1 MKKNCFILV
10 VLLIMVVGY
19 AATQMKI
26 DIKGNTTLSENTSDF
41 NVYLANLKLNGTEIE
56 GINATKDGYE
66 INVPSKG
73 TLEYDV
79 INDSTE
85 YDVEATVECEEET
98 GTNEVT
104 NFDYTGSE
112 QTFVAPVTGEYKLET
127 WGAQGGA
134 SNTTYIG
141 GYGGYSIGKVVLPSD
156 KKIYINV
163 GGKGGTNST
172 PYSSTGAK
180 GGYNGGGT
188 AKASTG
194 VNHLYGAG
202 GGATHIALSS
212 GLLSTFE
219 NNQDDLLIV
228 SGGGG
233 GGRWQ
238 ANYEASRGKGGS
250 GGGIVGVTGEQ
261 LGTNVTY
268 ATGGTQTSGGDII
281 YVSGTT
287 IEAATT
293 TYKLRY
299 SKGFFGKGA
308 TTTGVSAGGG
318 GYYGGAG
325 AVAAGGGGSGYI
337 GNPLLTE
344 KSMYCYNCQESTEE
358 STKTISTTCA
368 NSTPTENCAKSGNGY
383 ARITQM
389 SLAVSSTQLVS
400 TTIEA
405 QDKLNKNVE
414 VSNNGMTCSLKIK
427 KISRTEKKVYNG
439 PTEWTFDYT
448 GGEQTFVAPVT
459 GTYKLETWGAQGG
472 NITGDYLGSNG
483 AYTSGK
489 INLMKN
495 QQLYVYVGG
504 TSSTIDGGYNGG
516 GNTEKY
522 ANWGQGYGGGGA
534 TDVRLISG
542 EWNNFESL
550 KSRIMVSAGGGGASY
565 YNKDGHFYGISGAGG
580 GLIGYDGGYK
590 ILTAPSSS
598 TYWGSTN
605 HKLSLYGKG
614 ATQISGGI
622 GGNSKADGNGYCTKS
637 NEYADGKFGIG
648 GSYNS
653 CSFDTS
659 SAGGGSGYYGGGS
672 AARASHGAGG
682 GSSFISGHTG
692 CDAISEKS
700 TETNVIH
707 TGQSNHYSG
716 YKFTETL
723 MIDGTGCKWTNE
735 KTTVCDG
742 MPSHDGTSTIQ
753 GNTGN
758 GYARITLIK

>member
-1 MKKNCFILV
+1 MKKNYFILV
-10 VLLIMVVGY
+10 ILLIMVVGY
-19 AATQMKI
+19 AATQIKI

-56 GINATKDGYE
+56 GINGTKDKYE

-85 YDVEATVECEEET
+85 YDVEAIVECEEKT
-98 GTNEVT
+98 GTDTVM
-104 NFDYTGSE
+104 DIPYTGKE
-112 QTFVAPVTGEYKLET
+112 RAFYLQKNGIYKLET
-127 WGAQGGA
+127 WGAEGGKTI
-134 SNTTYIG
+134 NITG
-141 GYGGYSIGKVVLPSD
+141 GYGSYSVGYVNLNVKNVL
-156 KKIYINV
+156 YINI
-163 GGKGGTNST
+163 GGSGIGGNTWIEKS
-172 PYSSTGAK
+172 
-180 GGYNGGGT
+180 GGYNGGGS
-188 AKASTG
+188 ASINSTTG
-194 VNHLYGAG
+194 SYNASG
-202 GGATHIALSS
+202 GGATHIALKS
-212 GLLSTFE
+212 GLLSTLE
-219 NNQDDLLIV
+219 NDKDNILIV
-228 SGGGG
+228 SGGGAG
-233 GGRWQ
+233 GGNNS
-238 ANYEASRGKGGS
+238 NYNYNIVAGS
-250 GGGIVGVTGEQ
+250 GGGYIGGNSSTFTSPSSKKQFQGF
-261 LGTNVTY
+261 
-268 ATGGTQTSGGDII
+268 GGTQTSGGNRI
-281 YVSGTT
+281 YNSVTESVDTTNPNFGT
-287 IEAATT
+287 
-293 TYKLRY
+293 
-299 SKGFFGKGA
+299 FGQ
-308 TTTGVSAGGG
+308 GGG
-318 GYYGGAG
+318 STSAWSGSGGGFYGGSSSG
-325 AVAAGGGGSGYI
+325 YNSGGGSGYI
-337 GNPLLTE
+337 GNASLTN
-344 KSMYCYNCQESTEE
+344 KVMYCYNCEESEEE
-358 STKTISTTCA
+358 STKTVSTTCV
-368 NSTPTENCAKSGNGY
+368 SETPTENCAKSGNGHV
-383 ARITQM
+383 RITQV
-389 SLAVSSTQLVS
+389 SPIVSSVQLET

-405 QDKLNKNVE
+405 QDKVNKSVE
-414 VSNNGMTCSLKIK
+414 VSNKGMTCSLKIK
-427 KISRTEKKVYNG
+427 KLSRTEKKVYTG
-439 PTEWTFDYT
+439 STEWTFDYT
-448 GGEQTFVAPVT
+448 GGEQTFTAPVT

-598 TYWGSTN
+598 TSWGSTN

-622 GGNSKADGNGYCTKS
+622 GGNGKAEGNGYCTKS

-672 AARASHGAGG
+672 AARSSHGAGG

-700 TETNVIH
+700 TETNIIH

-716 YKFTETL
+716 YKFTDTI

-742 MPSHDGTSTIQ
+742 MPSHDGTSTIL

>member
-1 MKKNCFILV
+1 
-10 VLLIMVVGY
+10 MVVGY

-66 INVPSKG
+66 INIPSKG

-98 GTNEVT
+98 GANEVT

-112 QTFVAPVTGEYKLET
+112 QTFVVPVGGVYKLET
-127 WGAQGGA
+127 WGAQGGN
-134 SNTTYIG
+134 SNSEYIG
-141 GYGGYSIGKVVLPSD
+141 GYGGYSAGYVNLTTTDSL
-156 KKIYINV
+156 YINV
-163 GGKGGTNST
+163 GGKGETNST
-172 PYSSTGAK
+172 PYSSIGAK

-188 AKASTG
+188 SNGCTSG
-194 VNHLYGAG
+194 NHLYGAG
-202 GGATHIALSS
+202 GGATHIALKS
-212 GLLSTFE
+212 GLLDSLE
-219 NNQDDLLIV
+219 NNKGDILIV

-238 ANYEASRGKGGS
+238 ENYEASRGKGGS

-325 AVAAGGGGSGYI
+325 TIAAGGGGSGYI

-358 STKTISTTCA
+358 STKTISTTRVS
-368 NSTPTENCAKSGNGY
+368 STPTENCAKQGNGY

-389 SLAVSSTQLVS
+389 SSAVSSTQLEA

-405 QDKLNKNVE
+405 QDKLNKSVE

-448 GGEQTFVAPVT
+448 GGEQTFTAPVN

-598 TYWGSTN
+598 TSWGSTN

-622 GGNSKADGNGYCTKS
+622 GGNGKAEGNGYCTKS
-637 NEYADGKFGIG
+637 NKYADGKFGIG

>member
-1 MKKNCFILV
+1 MKKSHLILI
-10 VLLIMVVGY
+10 VLLLMVVGY
-19 AATQMKI
+19 AATQIKI

-41 NVYLANLKLNGTEIE
+41 KVYLANLKLNGTEIE
-56 GINATKDGYE
+56 GINETKDKYE

-85 YDVEATVECEEET
+85 YDVEAIVECEEKT
-98 GTNEVT
+98 GTDTVMDIPYTGKESVFYIQKNGTYKLETWGAEGGKTINITGGYGGYSVGYVNLNVKNVLYINIGGSGIGGNTWIEKSGGYNGGGSASINSTTGSYNASGGGATHIALKSGLLSTLENDKDNILIVSGGGAGGGNNSNYNYNIVAGSGCGYIGGNSSTFTSPSSKKQFQGFGGTQTSGGNRIYNSVTESVDTTNPNFGTFGQGGGSTSAWSGSGGGFYGGSSSGYNSGGGSGYIGNASLTNKVMYCYNCEESEEESTKTVSTTCVSADATENCAKSGNGHVRITQVSPIVSSVQLETTTIEAQDKVNKSVEVSNKGMT
-104 NFDYTGSE
+104 CSLKIKKLSRTEKKDKYSGPTEWTFDYTGGE
-112 QTFVAPVTGEYKLET
+112 QTFTAPANGTYKIET

-172 PYSSTGAK
+172 PYSSIGAK

-188 AKASTG
+188 SNGCTS

-293 TYKLRY
+293 SKKISY

-325 AVAAGGGGSGYI
+325 TIAAGGGGSGYI

-358 STKTISTTCA
+358 NTKTISTTCV

-383 ARITQM
+383 ARIT
-389 SLAVSSTQLVS
+389 
-400 TTIEA
+400 
-405 QDKLNKNVE
+405 
-414 VSNNGMTCSLKIK
+414 
-427 KISRTEKKVYNG
+427 
-439 PTEWTFDYT
+439 
-448 GGEQTFVAPVT
+448 
-459 GTYKLETWGAQGG
+459 
-472 NITGDYLGSNG
+472 
-483 AYTSGK
+483 
-489 INLMKN
+489 
-495 QQLYVYVGG
+495 
-504 TSSTIDGGYNGG
+504 
-516 GNTEKY
+516 
-522 ANWGQGYGGGGA
+522 
-534 TDVRLISG
+534 
-542 EWNNFESL
+542 
-550 KSRIMVSAGGGGASY
+550 
-565 YNKDGHFYGISGAGG
+565 
-580 GLIGYDGGYK
+580 
-590 ILTAPSSS
+590 
-598 TYWGSTN
+598 
-605 HKLSLYGKG
+605 
-614 ATQISGGI
+614 
-622 GGNSKADGNGYCTKS
+622 
-637 NEYADGKFGIG
+637 
-648 GSYNS
+648 
-653 CSFDTS
+653 
-659 SAGGGSGYYGGGS
+659 
-672 AARASHGAGG
+672 
-682 GSSFISGHTG
+682 
-692 CDAISEKS
+692 
-700 TETNVIH
+700 
-707 TGQSNHYSG
+707 
-716 YKFTETL
+716 
-723 MIDGTGCKWTNE
+723 
-735 KTTVCDG
+735 
-742 MPSHDGTSTIQ
+742 
-753 GNTGN
+753 
-758 GYARITLIK
+758 LIK